1 MLIAIMMMF
10 GDHSF
15 VAFVDNDDIGAV
27 FVMYFLKG
35 EGGCVCLDMIW
46 QSAIILCDHLDYLSI
61 SLTALSDPFL

>member
-27 FVMYFLKG
+27 FVRYFLKG
-35 EGGCVCLDMIW
+35 PRYD
-46 QSAIILCDHLDYLSI
+46 
-61 SLTALSDPFL
+61 LTKCNYFM